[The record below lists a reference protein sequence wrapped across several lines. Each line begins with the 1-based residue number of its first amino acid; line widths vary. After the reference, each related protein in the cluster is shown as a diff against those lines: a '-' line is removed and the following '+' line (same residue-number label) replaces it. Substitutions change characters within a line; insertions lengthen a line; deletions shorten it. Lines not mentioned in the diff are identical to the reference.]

1 MKYFGV
7 FYEFVGI
14 LCLFEWA
21 RYFNGST
28 YDAANTCLS
37 RN

>member
-1 MKYFGV
+1 MI

-14 LCLFEWA
+14 LCLFEWG
-21 RYFNGST
+21 RYYNENI